1 MRRRWYD
8 VSADSAG
15 FFWNHAVNNKA
26 SGSDSYFPTVNS
38 SSSDSIHTTTKTTT
52 TMTSSSSS
60 MGQLYRSIVEQGWI
74 PFHNMICS
82 QLKCMYMK
90 IGLDFAIELSRR
102 SCVQGLGHV
111 AAAKRDVER
120 SRIEHESIAR
130 CSTRPTTLIL
140 LKKSMA
146 RLKERL
152 AIESKLKASQGKL
165 DSLVKRPRFPE
176 FEELSKTERA
186 LQLERIE
193 IVDSLKLM
201 SEQLEM
207 LQGYE
212 KELRKSGAW
221 TLLEELTPL
230 LRVPA
235 SEDCPNPPL
244 SLDELPVTPTIDRMF
259 HCVVDSV
266 CLSLRTTRRFLQDEL
281 AVVGAIKTMLEN
293 EIETQ
298 KTENELFRKVEEQ
311 REIIS
316 QIMKQERDLFR
327 SKSVS
332 KADLLRDA
340 SRSLVVIRAGL
351 EKRKAA
357 RESRIIAQN
366 IRTSQRKKR
375 DKRHLKRS
383 SSGKERAPALSKR
396 LTDANRMW
404 KQMEKMEVQRVF
416 EWSDQHGRHV
426 EIHEEQN
433 REFQSDD
440 RAARRSSAFVM
451 KAAAINAEDTFWIEQ
466 QRT

>member
-1 MRRRWYD
+1 MD
-8 VSADSAG
+8 VHFVS
-15 FFWNHAVNNKA
+15 VT
-26 SGSDSYFPTVNS
+26 PTSLECYTNIIRMLQQHRYSNV
-38 SSSDSIHTTTKTTT
+38 
-52 TMTSSSSS
+52 TS
-60 MGQLYRSIVEQGWI
+60 
-74 PFHNMICS
+74 CS
-82 QLKCMYMK
+82 NTQ
-90 IGLDFAIELSRR
+90 
-102 SCVQGLGHV
+102 VHGLGHV

-140 LKKSMA
+140 LKKSMT

-332 KADLLRDA
+332 KAELLRDA

-366 IRTSQRKKR
+366 IRTSQRKER